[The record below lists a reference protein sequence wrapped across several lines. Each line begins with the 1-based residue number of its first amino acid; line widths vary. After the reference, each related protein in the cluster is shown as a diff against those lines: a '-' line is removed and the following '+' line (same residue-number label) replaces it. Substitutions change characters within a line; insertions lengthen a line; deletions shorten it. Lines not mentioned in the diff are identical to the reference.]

1 MSREHLLDAI
11 VVSSAVIRS
20 EKGTAREV
28 NMMRALSIG
37 AIVGLLVAS
46 TSVADARISH
56 RMGASG
62 FAPGHMMHRGSI
74 RGASAFAPGHL
85 MHRFG
90 SVRGHPGASGF
101 APGHRFR

>member
-1 MSREHLLDAI
+1 MI
-11 VVSSAVIRS
+11 
-20 EKGTAREV
+20 
-28 NMMRALSIG
+28 RALSIA
-37 AIVGLLVAS
+37 AIVGLLAAS
-46 TSVADARISH
+46 TSVADARFSH
-56 RMGASG
+56 RMGASA
-62 FAPGHMMHRGSI
+62 FAPGHMMHRSSI